1 MKMLNASI
9 FSFIILKLV
18 KKGILDFHITTA
30 TDICMKEVIDSCL
43 CRTFGKIMET
53 LKALILTIIVLD
65 ILNYQERSNFLLY
78 CHVTGPWIW
87 YRALQYR

>member
-1 MKMLNASI
+1 MLNTSI

-18 KKGILDFHITTA
+18 KKGIFDFHITTA

-53 LKALILTIIVLD
+53 LKALILN
-65 ILNYQERSNFLLY
+65 ILNCQERSNFLLY